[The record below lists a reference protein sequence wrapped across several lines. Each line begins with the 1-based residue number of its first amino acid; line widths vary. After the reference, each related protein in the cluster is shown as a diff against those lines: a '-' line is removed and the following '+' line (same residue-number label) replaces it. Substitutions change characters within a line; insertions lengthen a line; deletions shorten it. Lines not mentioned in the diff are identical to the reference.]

1 MSVEELATK
10 VFKACISI
18 VYESF
23 ILELTISVSTALLFC
38 SCGDKVKYGLILKKT
53 TIWRFKKSHSNDKLL
68 EKITSFSYH
77 MEQKTF
83 IEANCINNIHTRE
96 KLLKVCE
103 SFRFGQIKKLEV
115 YFGFGRCESSFTF
128 IERRRPSKYCLCEAT
143 LISYM

>member
-1 MSVEELATK
+1 MSVKELATK

-83 IEANCINNIHTRE
+83 IEASCIYNIHTGE
-96 KLLKVCE
+96 NHFC
-103 SFRFGQIKKLEV
+103 SC
-115 YFGFGRCESSFTF
+115 YF
-128 IERRRPSKYCLCEAT
+128 
-143 LISYM
+143 